1 MSQAAPS
8 YIIRPA
14 TDADVPAV
22 LPMVQS
28 ICDMHAAMD
37 PLRYSFV
44 PDITAKYA
52 QWLPKRI
59 VDPGSVLLVA
69 QLNSPAT
76 PSELAGFLVAETL
89 DEIPIY
95 LTRRYGF
102 IHDLWVQPAHRRQGI
117 AHALAREC
125 LARFHAMNLTQVRL
139 DTAAANSSARA
150 LFERV
155 GFTPSTTQMLATLTA
170 KTPPPPPNQD

>member
-1 MSQAAPS
+1 MPQAAPS

-22 LPMVQS
+22 LPMVQA

-37 PLRYSFV
+37 PLRYSFI

-52 QWLPKRI
+52 QWLPRRI
-59 VDPGSVLLVA
+59 ADPGSVLLVA
-69 QLNSPAT
+69 QLDNEIAPG
-76 PSELAGFLVAETL
+76 ELAGFLVAETL

-117 AHALAREC
+117 AQELTREC
-125 LARFHAMNLTQVRL
+125 LARFQAMNLTQVRL

-150 LFERV
+150 LFESL
-155 GFTPSTTQMLATLTA
+155 GFNASSTQMLATLS
-170 KTPPPPPNQD
+170 